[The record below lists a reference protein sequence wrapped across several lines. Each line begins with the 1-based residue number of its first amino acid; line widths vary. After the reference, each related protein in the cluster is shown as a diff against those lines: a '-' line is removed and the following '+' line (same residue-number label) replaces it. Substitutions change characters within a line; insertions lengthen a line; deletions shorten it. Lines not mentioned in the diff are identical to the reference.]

1 MKLPEIDN
9 RKKILLL
16 ALLCA
21 GVLLLVLFSRPKGKD
36 DAALEQA
43 AVTAPIP
50 EADLP
55 EEDGSKTGSYRRGIR
70 EHWDALAEG
79 SEDGTGESPGEA
91 RRPKEV
97 DVSDLFGEYDDRRA
111 GRGSVRQGG
120 EGGARA
126 RADGPDGPD
135 VQAAPPVSAE
145 SAPAPPSDGT
155 PEEPPR
161 PQVKRSGAVSS
172 LDEDLSGE
180 LGNGFSTLDGT
191 DRWVGAEEG
200 KPYACMFTRDEKVRS
215 GQRISVRLL
224 EDLVIGGVHIPR
236 NTHLQGV
243 VSISD
248 RLGIA
253 ITSLDMGGRIITFHF
268 EAYDTDGG
276 KGIYCSDISDA
287 AKKAADQGLST
298 ISSALSSRLGKVARD
313 AAAVGASI
321 VRSRSG
327 EVTVTVPAG
336 YTFYII
342 EEKRQQ

>member
-21 GVLLLVLFSRPKGKD
+21 GVLLLVLFSKPKGKD
-36 DAALEQA
+36 DAALEEA
-43 AVTAPIP
+43 AVTTPIP

-79 SEDGTGESPGEA
+79 CEDGTGESPGEA

-111 GRGSVRQGG
+111 GRGSGRQGG
-120 EGGARA
+120 GGGTCA
-126 RADGPDGPD
+126 RADGPA

-172 LDEDLSGE
+172 LDEDVSGE

>member
-43 AVTAPIP
+43 AVTTPIP

-79 SEDGTGESPGEA
+79 REDGTGESPGEA

-97 DVSDLFGEYDDRRA
+97 DVSDLFGEYDDRPA
-111 GRGSVRQGG
+111 GRGSGRQGG
-120 EGGARA
+120 GGGARA
-126 RADGPDGPD
+126 RAD
-135 VQAAPPVSAE
+135 VQAVQTAPPVSAE
-145 SAPAPPSDGT
+145 SAPASPSDGT

-161 PQVKRSGAVSS
+161 SQVKRSGAVSS

>member
-21 GVLLLVLFSRPKGKD
+21 GVLLLVLFSKPKGKD
-36 DAALEQA
+36 DAALEEA
-43 AVTAPIP
+43 AVTTPIP

-55 EEDGSKTGSYRRGIR
+55 EEDESKTGSYRRGIR

-79 SEDGTGESPGEA
+79 SEDGTVESPGEA

-111 GRGSVRQGG
+111 GRGSGRQGG
-120 EGGARA
+120 GGGTCA
-126 RADGPDGPD
+126 RADGPA

-145 SAPAPPSDGT
+145 SAPASPSDGT
-155 PEEPPR
+155 PEAPPR

>member
-1 MKLPEIDN
+1 M
-9 RKKILLL
+9 
-16 ALLCA
+16 
-21 GVLLLVLFSRPKGKD
+21 
-36 DAALEQA
+36 
-43 AVTAPIP
+43 
-50 EADLP
+50 DLP
-55 EEDGSKTGSYRRGIR
+55 QE
-70 EHWDALAEG
+70 
-79 SEDGTGESPGEA
+79 
-91 RRPKEV
+91 
-97 DVSDLFGEYDDRRA
+97 
-111 GRGSVRQGG
+111 Q
-120 EGGARA
+120 
-126 RADGPDGPD
+126 
-135 VQAAPPVSAE
+135 
-145 SAPAPPSDGT
+145 
-155 PEEPPR
+155 PR
-161 PQVKRSGAVSS
+161 PQIKRSGAVSS
-172 LDEDLSGE
+172 LDEDLSSE

>member
-36 DAALEQA
+36 DAALEE
-43 AVTAPIP
+43 AVVTTPIP

-79 SEDGTGESPGEA
+79 REDGTGESPGEA

-97 DVSDLFGEYDDRRA
+97 DVSDLFGEYDDRPA
-111 GRGSVRQGG
+111 GRGSGRPSGG
-120 EGGARA
+120 GGGARA
-126 RADGPDGPD
+126 RAD
-135 VQAAPPVSAE
+135 VQAVQTAPPVSAE
-145 SAPAPPSDGT
+145 TAPAPPSEGA

-276 KGIYCSDISDA
+276 KGIYCSDLGKVRKEA
-287 AKKAADQGLST
+287 TEQGLST
-298 ISSALSSRLGKVARD
+298 VSSSLNSRLGKVARD
-313 AAAVGASI
+313 VASVGASI
-321 VRSRSG
+321 IRSKSG
-327 EVTVTVPAG
+327 ETTVKVPAG

-342 EEKRQQ
+342 EESR